1 MREDH
6 DSAVCADFMG
16 EILAMHAWSV
26 RDAAHKRV

>member
-6 DSAVCADFMG
+6 DSAVCADFM